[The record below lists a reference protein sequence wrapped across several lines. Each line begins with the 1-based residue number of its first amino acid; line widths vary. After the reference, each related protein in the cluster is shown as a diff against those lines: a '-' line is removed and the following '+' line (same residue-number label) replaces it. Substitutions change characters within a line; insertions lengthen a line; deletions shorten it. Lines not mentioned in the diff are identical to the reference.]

1 MNTTIK
7 KYSPLEYYFP
17 DIYRFLTEEL
27 NPWILPVYLI
37 IYGVFLVLT
46 KLVDSSIIEFF
57 FDWLNLNLALTV
69 ALALVILRLSI
80 KVEFEEKE
88 DFRFYTVHHQKPEP
102 INRNKFRLSCAWT
115 WGLIGAAIFAFI
127 KAREYKRYYSFRQN
141 EFYHIPGSLYYHE
154 TGFFDEY
161 CEKFETEEN
170 SSSSS
175 SKEKIKG
182 FDVVQNNYKLCP
194 YCKESIDDAESDSR
208 AEQWSVS
215 GYEN

>member
-1 MNTTIK
+1 MDTTII

-37 IYGVFLVLT
+37 IYGLFFIIT
-46 KLVDSSIIEFF
+46 KFVDSSIIEFF

-102 INRNKFRLSCAWT
+102 INRNKFRLSCAWSVV
-115 WGLIGAAIFAFI
+115 LIGVAVFAFI
-127 KAREYKRYYSFRQN
+127 KARQYRRYYSFRQ
-141 EFYHIPGSLYYHE
+141 ETFYHVIGSQYYHV
-154 TGFFDEY
+154 FDSSCSE
-161 CEKFETEEN
+161 FEAEEDESLT
-170 SSSSS
+170 SSA
-175 SKEKIKG
+175 EKIKG
-182 FDVVQNNYKLCP
+182 HEVIQKNYKRCP
-194 YCKESIDDAESDSR
+194 ECELRMEEAEWDNKFDQY
-208 AEQWSVS
+208 QWD
-215 GYEN
+215 G